1 MPKKEKK
8 KKKGKKEKDKTEKKE
23 DIRFAKME
31 ALSHI
36 EELRFAAQ
44 QYKNQGNFDGAIVC
58 ADQIIRLAIQ
68 FDLASSYLK
77 EQEDFI
83 NSIAK
88 NIQKEHVISQIK
100 EYTFWIDKQYD
111 KLVQSGSI
119 IQAHE
124 LVESLKERYKD
135 LPEFDTIERV
145 KELIDKDKREWIKY
159 YSRH

>member
-8 KKKGKKEKDKTEKKE
+8 DKKGKEKPESIE
-23 DIRFAKME
+23 DTKFAKME
-31 ALSHI
+31 AISHI

-44 QYKNQGNFDGAIVC
+44 QYKNKGDFDGAIVC
-58 ADQIIRLAIQ
+58 ADQIIRISIQHGLAT
-68 FDLASSYLK
+68 SYIK

-88 NIQKEHVISQIK
+88 NIQKEHIETQIK

-111 KLVQSGSI
+111 KMIEVGSI
-119 IQAHE
+119 IQAHD

-135 LPEFDTIERV
+135 VPEFNE
-145 KELIDKDKREWIKY
+145 IDIVNTLLEKDKREWIKH
-159 YSRH
+159 YSQY